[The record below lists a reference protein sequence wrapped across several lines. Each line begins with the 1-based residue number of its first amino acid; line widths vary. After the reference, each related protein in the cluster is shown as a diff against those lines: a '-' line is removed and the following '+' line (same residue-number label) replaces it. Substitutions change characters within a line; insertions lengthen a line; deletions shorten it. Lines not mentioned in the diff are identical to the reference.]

1 MASSAAPPVSDTTS
15 ATTPAGPARPP
26 DFSFF
31 PAQVRFI
38 EALLSGNYDLLGYGG
53 AIQNGKTN
61 ACLGAILILAK
72 AFPGSRW
79 AIVRKDLPSLRKT
92 TLPSWATLV
101 RAMCPNFVSEKFNQA
116 TWTVTCSNG
125 SEIILFPASEA
136 QDPTFQRLRGFQ
148 CSGAYVEEANEV
160 SLGFL
165 NVLRTRV
172 GSWPTPAGQQTPPP
186 LTWCSFNPT
195 MAWPRSVFYDPFH
208 MGTLGP
214 REFYINALPSD
225 NPFLSEEYRR
235 VLETL
240 PEAERQVYVLG
251 NWDALLGRY
260 FGEVSQN
267 THTVARS
274 DYADSEGHLPQW
286 WTYWG
291 GFDWGY
297 HHPASFVALARD
309 GDGVVH
315 VLDSVSMYQHVPQ
328 AQREV
333 LKAAAHDGKWERCLK
348 ETYAGHDC
356 WNKQVAR
363 GTSAP
368 AIVDVFGSEVVL
380 IRAMMDRVAG
390 WQAIRGLVAS
400 SPPQLVFHDTPGAQ
414 AVLRQLV
421 GMDRNIRNP
430 EDAQKVDAVGGLG
443 GDDLAD
449 ALRYGIATWLRGAV
463 APVLLPEHTPW
474 RGEII
479 LPPADEGFVGEDDA
493 GAWGAGGLGLGW

>member
-1 MASSAAPPVSDTTS
+1 M
-15 ATTPAGPARPP
+15 
-26 DFSFF
+26 
-31 PAQVRFI
+31 
-38 EALLSGNYDLLGYGG
+38 SGKYDLLGYGG

-61 ACLGAILILAK
+61 AGLGGVLILAK

-79 AIVRKDLPSLRKT
+79 AVIRKDLPSLRKT

-101 RAMCPNFVSEKFNQA
+101 RAMCPNFVPEKFNQA
-116 TWTVTCSNG
+116 TWTVQCSNG
-125 SEIILFPASEA
+125 SEIILFPASES

-172 GSWPTPAGQQTPPP
+172 GSWPTAAGQPVPPP
-186 LTWCSFNPT
+186 VTWTSFNPT
-195 MAWPRSVFYDPFH
+195 MAWPRTTFYDAH
-208 MGTLGP
+208 RQGTLDP
-214 REFYINALPSD
+214 RHFYLNALPSD
-225 NPFLSEEYRR
+225 NPHLSQEYLR
-235 VLETL
+235 VLDTL

-260 FGEVSQN
+260 FGEVSAT
-267 THTVARS
+267 THTVDRA
-274 DYADSEGHLPQW
+274 DYVDSEGNLPPW

-315 VLDSVSMYQHVPQ
+315 VLDSVSMYQHIPA

-333 LKAAAHDGKWERCLK
+333 IVKAARDGGWTPALGEVF
-348 ETYAGHDC
+348 AGHDC

-363 GTSAP
+363 GVSAP
-368 AIVDVFGSEVVL
+368 AISDTFLHGENPINL
-380 IRAMMDRVAG
+380 TRAMMDRVAG
-390 WQAIRGLVAS
+390 WQALRGLVAT
-400 SPPQLVFHDTPGAQ
+400 SPPQLVFHNTPGAQ
-414 AVLRQLV
+414 LVLRQMV
-421 GMDRNIRNP
+421 GLDRNVRNP
-430 EDAQKVDAVGGLG
+430 EDAEKVDAVGGQG

-449 ALRYGIATWLRGAV
+449 ALRYGVSTWLRRSGAPP
-463 APVLLPEHTPW
+463 AAEDPYSSMK
-474 RGEII
+474 GEII
-479 LPPADEGFVGEDDA
+479 LPEPDTQWNQLADEDTGGDGSE
-493 GAWGAGGLGLGW
+493 WGAGGLGVGW